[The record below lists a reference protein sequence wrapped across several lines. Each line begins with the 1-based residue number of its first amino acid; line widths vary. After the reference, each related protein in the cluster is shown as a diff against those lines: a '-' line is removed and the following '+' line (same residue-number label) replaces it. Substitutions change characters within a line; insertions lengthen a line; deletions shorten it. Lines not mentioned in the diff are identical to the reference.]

1 MAVARVALH
10 SSKQRPD
17 PVVVRSLSRARTG
30 AGHAENDPR
39 FWSFL
44 YVIIGGAVIL
54 TFVFLAASPAQR
66 RLMTGPTLL
75 KKNGRY

>member
-10 SSKQRPD
+10 PSKQRLMGL
-17 PVVVRSLSRARTG
+17 RSLSRARTG